1 MNGNMIMDTAKIA
14 NSIKRSEQ
22 GGTLVEVMIT
32 VLILSIAI
40 VGTITVFAQCN
51 IFVNELREH
60 LFVNNALNEGMEE
73 IRGMPYLTLNPPDQD
88 PGDPVIPPPPFN
100 ASGLSA
106 LNNAT
111 GSITVDDTIFSNDK
125 IVKVTL
131 TVNWTGIRRSMSK
144 SLSAYVTDDGINKQ

>member
-1 MNGNMIMDTAKIA
+1 MGIAKITD
-14 NSIKRSEQ
+14 SIKRSEQ

-40 VGTITVFAQCN
+40 VGTIAVFAQCN
-51 IFVNELREH
+51 IFVNEVREQF
-60 LFVNNALNEGMEE
+60 FVNNALNEGMEE
-73 IRGMPYLTLNPPDQD
+73 IRGMPYLDLNPED
-88 PGDPVIPPPPFN
+88 PTNPLTPPAEFD
-100 ASGLSA
+100 ASGLSS

-131 TVNWTGIRRSMSK
+131 TVNWTGIRGILMSK
-144 SLSAYVTDDGINKQ
+144 SLAAYVTDNGINKQ